1 MNIFYQ
7 IKPNIL
13 INSFNFKSSKIT
25 LKIKGIGESNILGN
39 EEIKKFQNINY
50 LKEIKINGKIQ
61 DEIKYNY
68 YFNKKDN
75 YVELIWSDDLDNCD
89 NMFYKCS
96 SITEI
101 NLSNFNTSNVTSM
114 YCMFDGCSSM
124 TSIDLSNFDTS
135 HATHMAGMF
144 YNCQSLT
151 SLNLSFFNTS
161 LVQHMHNMFYNCIS
175 LTSLLD
181 LDGMFLN
188 CYNLE
193 YINLKNF
200 EERKIVN
207 DPDYYHNMLN
217 NIPINIVICINEGS
231 TKEKIFPQIKNKT
244 CYINDCTDNWKSNK
258 LQIINDT
265 LECIEHCENSL
276 LYHYEYNDKCY
287 EKCEQGF
294 LYDNNNIQTN
304 KCKCQLDECLICPNV
319 ALNKGLCT

>member
-25 LKIKGIGESNILGN
+25 LKIKGIGEINVLGN

-114 YCMFDGCSSM
+114 YCM
-124 TSIDLSNFDTS
+124 
-135 HATHMAGMF
+135 
-144 YNCQSLT
+144 Y
-151 SLNLSFFNTS
+151 
-161 LVQHMHNMFYNCIS
+161 V
-175 LTSLLD
+175 
-181 LDGMFLN
+181 
-188 CYNLE
+188 
-193 YINLKNF
+193 
-200 EERKIVN
+200 
-207 DPDYYHNMLN
+207 
-217 NIPINIVICINEGS
+217 
-231 TKEKIFPQIKNKT
+231 
-244 CYINDCTDNWKSNK
+244 
-258 LQIINDT
+258 
-265 LECIEHCENSL
+265 
-276 LYHYEYNDKCY
+276 
-287 EKCEQGF
+287 
-294 LYDNNNIQTN
+294 
-304 KCKCQLDECLICPNV
+304 
-319 ALNKGLCT
+319 